1 MKRSE
6 KQLPTKASFSLFFNL
21 IDLVKTVWKALEL
34 QKLSKKNKFQRV
46 RDKLEAKK
54 RFQETIICKLC
65 ETNSSFHVKLC
76 TMGKFWFLFFKR
88 SLLVLKK
95 VSFR

>member
-1 MKRSE
+1 MEGLRV
-6 KQLPTKASFSLFFNL
+6 TK
-21 IDLVKTVWKALEL
+21 IVKET
-34 QKLSKKNKFQRV
+34 KFQRV

-76 TMGKFWFLFFKR
+76 TMGKFWFVFQEIFASIKK
-88 SLLVLKK
+88 SLISVGGRGTRL
-95 VSFR
+95 SFYEDYTL

>member
-1 MKRSE
+1 MEGLRV
-6 KQLPTKASFSLFFNL
+6 TK
-21 IDLVKTVWKALEL
+21 IVKET
-34 QKLSKKNKFQRV
+34 KFQRV